1 MPICA
6 LFKLKPIFK
15 LNYGP
20 EIAPP
25 PPNKKISSA
34 LLVVSD
40 IGKHIFLYVQYQR
53 QVPGPPR
60 GGGAGK
66 GPIGQTDKQTI
77 TNIKLSDACDQ

>member
-25 PPNKKISSA
+25 PNKKISSA

-40 IGKHIFLYVQYQR
+40 IGKHIFLYV
-53 QVPGPPR
+53 
-60 GGGAGK
+60 
-66 GPIGQTDKQTI
+66 
-77 TNIKLSDACDQ
+77 N